1 LVNLIQNENMKIYR
15 RIRTWIMVILL
26 IVITVAASLLF
37 FYLDGG
43 QEMKN
48 GDWRTQLEQQQTNN
62 KTILEDSNLNKEYRK
77 QVSNDLLLVEHQLN
91 NDISPMDTTMWGPIN
106 ILTDLVFLITLFVVI
121 VAGDSLAGEFSTGT
135 IKLLLIRP
143 ASRLK
148 IMLSKYYAL
157 IIFGIFLLILLFIS
171 SFLING
177 ILYGFSG
184 LDQTYYSVST
194 EGVIQQ
200 QSAFVHIW
208 SEYLLGAVET
218 VMYVTF
224 AFMISAVFRSSA
236 MAIGISIFAMF
247 AGVGVAAI
255 FQQYAWSKY
264 LIFPNMDLSQH
275 LDGNP
280 FRDEMTMG
288 FSVAVLVIYFVI
300 FNILSWAVFT
310 RRDVAA

>member
-15 RIRTWIMVILL
+15 RIRTWIMAILL
-26 IVITVAASLLF
+26 VIIVVAASLLF
-37 FYLDGG
+37 FYEGGG

-48 GDWRTQLEQQQTNN
+48 GDWRTQLEQQQTND
-62 KTILEDSNLNKEYRK
+62 KTILADPNLDKDYKKE
-77 QVSNDLLLVEHQLN
+77 VSNNLLLVEHMLK
-91 NDISPMDTTMWGPIN
+91 NDIPPMHTTMWGPIN
-106 ILTDLVFLITLFVVI
+106 NLTGLVFLITLFVVI

-148 IMLSKYYAL
+148 IMLSKYYSL

-171 SFLING
+171 CFLING
-177 ILYGFSG
+177 LLYGFSG
-184 LDQTYYSVST
+184 LNQTYYSVNT
-194 EGVIQQ
+194 EGVIEQ
-200 QSAFVHIW
+200 QSALVHLW

-218 VMYVTF
+218 VMYVTL

-247 AGVGVAAI
+247 AGVSVAAI

-264 LIFPNMDLSQH
+264 LVFANMDLSQH

-288 FSVAVLVIYFVI
+288 FSVTVLVVYFVI